1 MSSLSF
7 NVDRAVVAFDRMLR
21 TVCAPA
27 VTSGPVPGE
36 DLPASQ
42 LNERERRRA
51 AALMRVNHTGEVCA
65 QALYQ
70 GQALTARDETVR
82 KVMEQAA
89 AEETAHLAWTAS
101 RVGELNARL
110 SVLNPAFY
118 AGAFLLGAVAGRLG
132 DRWSLGFLRETERQ
146 VEGHLQGHLA
156 ALPEAD
162 QKSRAIV
169 EQMKRDEARHA
180 ATAQTH
186 GAAELPA
193 PVRLMMKAAARLMT
207 GSTYW
212 I

>member
-1 MSSLSF
+1 MNSVAF

-21 TVCAPA
+21 TLFAPA
-27 VTSGPVPGE
+27 VSSGPVPGE
-36 DLPASQ
+36 DLPPS
-42 LNERERRRA
+42 LLDERERRRA
-51 AALMRVNHTGEVCA
+51 AAMMRVNHTGEVCA

-70 GQALTARDETVR
+70 GQALTARDAAVR

-89 AEETAHLAWTAS
+89 DEETAHLAWTGS
-101 RVGELNARL
+101 RIAELGARP
-110 SVLNPAFY
+110 SALNPAFY

-146 VEGHLQGHLA
+146 VEGHLQGHLT

-180 ATAQTH
+180 GTAQAH

-193 PVRLMMKAAARLMT
+193 PVRLMMRAAAKLMT
-207 GSTYW
+207 GSAYW